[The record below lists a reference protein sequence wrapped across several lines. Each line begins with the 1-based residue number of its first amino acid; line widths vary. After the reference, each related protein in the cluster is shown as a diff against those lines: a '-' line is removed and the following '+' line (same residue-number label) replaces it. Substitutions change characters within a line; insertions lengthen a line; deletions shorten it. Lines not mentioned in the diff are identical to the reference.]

1 MSELKRDS
9 YETFKRKL
17 IGQYNINSS
26 VIVEYGIKELTKIVE
41 KLNPAQILASDIKN
55 SFEKL
60 TTIEQEVK
68 LRFLGAHNTLTH
80 LEERHELDEQDKKFM
95 YDMLENNEKYTELLL
110 QLSTVQSALI
120 KIINNALLN

>member
-26 VIVEYGIKELTKIVE
+26 VIVEYGIKELTKIV
-41 KLNPAQILASDIKN
+41 
-55 SFEKL
+55 EKL